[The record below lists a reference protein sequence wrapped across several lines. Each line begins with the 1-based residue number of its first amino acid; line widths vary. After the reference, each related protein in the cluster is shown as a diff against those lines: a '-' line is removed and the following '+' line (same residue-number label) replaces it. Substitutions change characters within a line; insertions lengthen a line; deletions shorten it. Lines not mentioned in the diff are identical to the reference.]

1 MVVIVIEKA
10 PLKLRGEM
18 TRWLLETKP
27 GVFVGNI
34 SAMVRE
40 KLWKKICEDEIAL
53 SAIIIYSAAN
63 EQGFRMEMT
72 GEPQRRVIELEGIQL
87 IMNTQ

>member
-1 MVVIVIEKA
+1 MVVIVIERA

-18 TRWLLETKP
+18 TRWLLESKP

-34 SAMVRE
+34 SALVRD
-40 KLWKKICEDEIAL
+40 KLWKKICEDENEL

-72 GEPQRRVIELEGIQL
+72 GEPQRRVVDIEGIQL
-87 IMNTQ
+87 IMNT